1 MEVEQD
7 TAEEIAATE
16 TIKKSSTGE
25 KIDDSEQ
32 VKDDSRKTNSKAAQT
47 SEQNLSTREVVA
59 EIDSEKTQDSSL
71 LQQVTQVLGKESQCL
86 NRSTMLT

>member
-86 NRSTMLT
+86 NRGTMLT

>member
-25 KIDDSEQ
+25 KINDSEQ

-71 LQQVTQVLGKESQCL
+71 FQQVTQVLGKESQCL
-86 NRSTMLT
+86 NRGTMLT